1 MAKSTRQSKPTG
13 PRKTVKVQAE
23 IDASLYAR
31 LAAGAALRQVSH
43 STYVADALDA
53 ALRDQGVVVVQRRAA
68 GSGDLPGT
76 VEESA
81 SDAA

>member
-1 MAKSTRQSKPTG
+1 VAKQTRQGKPNG

-53 ALRDQGVVVVQRRAA
+53 ALRDQGVVVVQRRVA
-68 GSGDLPGT
+68 GSGDLPDT
-76 VEESA
+76 VGGSAESA
-81 SDAA
+81 A